1 MTVEYVRVGD
11 VLELHRRAVEV
22 EPSAEYREVGV
33 RSFGRGIFHKE
44 PIAGT
49 DLGSKRVFRIE
60 PGDLVIS
67 NVFAW
72 EGAIAVASEAE
83 EGMIGSHRFMTF
95 RPKDDRTDTA
105 WLAWFFLSEPGL
117 ELIRR
122 ASPGSAG
129 RNRTLAI
136 ERFEALEIP
145 LPPIDEQQ
153 SAARRLGTTADASS
167 TVAQLTHRAQEL
179 SDALAVSLSARPD
192 LDEQQRRSAGWQEL
206 ELNSVMVQADN
217 KVKVTPDGMY
227 PNLGILSYGRGVFEK
242 PDIDGSATSATV
254 LNQVRS
260 GQFIYSRL
268 FAFEGAYAY
277 VPPEFD
283 GRFVSNEFPA
293 FDPNPELLD
302 ARWLANFMRSPRR
315 WVELRGSSKGLGVR
329 RQRVPVE
336 AILSYR
342 IWLPPIETQKSMV
355 AAIDR
360 IESIQAARVDVER
373 RTAALVPAELNRAFA
388 EIK

>member
-1 MTVEYVRVGD
+1 MMVERVRVGD
-11 VLELHRRAVEV
+11 VLTLQRREVSV
-22 EPSAEYREVGV
+22 EPDEFYTLIGV
-33 RSFGRGIFHKE
+33 YSFGKGIFHRDPKPGSE
-44 PIAGT
+44 
-49 DLGSKRVFRIE
+49 LGDYRFFAVV
-60 PGDLVIS
+60 PGDLVLS
-67 NVFAW
+67 NIQAW
-72 EGAIAVASEAE
+72 EGAIAYATESDHGA
-83 EGMIGSHRFMTF
+83 IGTHRFLSYVPQDG
-95 RPKDDRTDTA
+95 RIDTNWA
-105 WLAWFFLSEPGL
+105 RWFFLSEPGMD
-117 ELIRR
+117 LIRM
-122 ASPGSAG
+122 AAPGTTI

-145 LPPIDEQQ
+145 LPPIEEQRRV
-153 SAARRLGTTADASS
+153 ARYLDATAGASS
-167 TVAQLTHRAQEL
+167 TVARLTRRAQEL

-192 LDEQQRRSAGWQEL
+192 LDERERGRAGWQEL

-217 KVKVTPDGMY
+217 KVKVTPDGTY

-277 VPPEFD
+277 VPTKFD
-283 GRFVSNEFPA
+283 GRYVSNEFPT
-293 FDPNPELLD
+293 FDPDPDRLD
-302 ARWLANFMRSPRR
+302 ARWLANFMRSPSR
-315 WVELRGSSKGLGVR
+315 WAELRGSSKGLGVR

-342 IWLPPIETQKSMV
+342 IWLPPIDTQKSMV
-355 AAIDR
+355 AAFER
-360 IESIQAARVDVER
+360 IESIQAARVDVDR